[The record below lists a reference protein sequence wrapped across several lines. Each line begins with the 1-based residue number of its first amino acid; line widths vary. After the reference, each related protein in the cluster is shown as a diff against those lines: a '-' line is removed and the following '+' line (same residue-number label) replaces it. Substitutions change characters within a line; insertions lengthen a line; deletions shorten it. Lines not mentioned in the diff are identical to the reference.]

1 MNTRSDAR
9 SVDRLPA
16 AIVLLG
22 LGLACAVALAGVA
35 IAADMPAA
43 VSSIQQRTFKTPEA
57 AAEALI
63 VAAENFD
70 VPALTQIF
78 GPDGVDLVVSEDQV
92 SDRNTAAGFAAQA
105 RTKTLVTRDPDNK
118 KVAVLSVGAEDWP
131 LPIPIVKTSGKWRFD
146 TAAGRDELLYRRIG
160 SNELDAIEI
169 CLGYVE
175 AQHEYAYV
183 KREGSLVNQYAQRI
197 ISTPGTQDGLAWRG
211 SDGSWQGPVG
221 EGIARAIAEGYSDQ
235 LEPYHGYY
243 YKVLKGQGPDAPM
256 GEMDFVVNGA
266 MIGGFA
272 LVAAPADYKVTGVK
286 TFIVSHD
293 GVVYEKDLGPTTL
306 EQFRAMERFNPDLS
320 WEPVAGPP

>member
-118 KVAVLSVGAEDWP
+118 
-131 LPIPIVKTSGKWRFD
+131 
-146 TAAGRDELLYRRIG
+146 
-160 SNELDAIEI
+160 
-169 CLGYVE
+169 
-175 AQHEYAYV
+175 
-183 KREGSLVNQYAQRI
+183 
-197 ISTPGTQDGLAWRG
+197 
-211 SDGSWQGPVG
+211 
-221 EGIARAIAEGYSDQ
+221 
-235 LEPYHGYY
+235 
-243 YKVLKGQGPDAPM
+243 
-256 GEMDFVVNGA
+256 
-266 MIGGFA
+266 
-272 LVAAPADYKVTGVK
+272 
-286 TFIVSHD
+286 
-293 GVVYEKDLGPTTL
+293 
-306 EQFRAMERFNPDLS
+306 
-320 WEPVAGPP
+320 